1 MQDQSHLLKA
11 HTAVALAALCA
22 VRKLHE
28 LTRGSYAAIQQR
40 PDSDTLV
47 SPVTPPTA
55 EVFQL
60 NGFHC
65 MYRQERGIACIA
77 QSEKHFHEFLFV
89 LDLFLKTVLTVFT
102 MSHLKQVC
110 RGSTHFF
117 YTKKRGQ
124 VSQIRNRA
132 HYPILFSCRLP
143 GVIGDRGCEQ
153 TNAMVLD
160 LLGVGREIYWM
171 P

>member
-1 MQDQSHLLKA
+1 MCCQKDA
-11 HTAVALAALCA
+11 RV
-22 VRKLHE
+22 
-28 LTRGSYAAIQQR
+28 TRGSYAAVQQR

-77 QSEKHFHEFLFV
+77 QSEKHFREFLFV
-89 LDLFLKTVLTVFT
+89 LADLFLKTVLTVFT

-117 YTKKRGQ
+117 YIKKGDRCPRSETEHIIPFFSAADYRVLLVIGA
-124 VSQIRNRA
+124 VSRPMLWCWICWEWGGGYTRCLEG
-132 HYPILFSCRLP
+132 ICLLP
-143 GVIGDRGCEQ
+143 GLH
-153 TNAMVLD
+153 NS
-160 LLGVGREIYWM
+160 
-171 P
+171 